1 MNYIEIKNLK
11 KIFNEN
17 LVLDIQNLN
26 IDKGEIVAIVGKNGS
41 GKSTLLKIISGILF
55 QNSGTCMIDGIDNR
69 NKYIKQ
75 ISKFVLESGK
85 GYYDY
90 LTSNENILYFL
101 SLNRVKLDTDN
112 SKVLDFYIDYFSFKD
127 NLNKKVSE
135 LSQGNR
141 QKLSLIITL
150 MTDPDIICLDEPTNG
165 LDISSINLFMRF
177 LYKISKEKQKT
188 IIFTSHDLSFLRSL
202 NSRVLLIDNGK
213 VSLDRKSDELFLINN
228 LEKTVLEIDIKYI
241 DILKNLDTVKYEF
254 YEEKILISVY
264 DKKDL
269 DYLLSNVSI
278 YSFKKEPLD
287 TEDIFFKVI
296 TND

>member
-1 MNYIEIKNLK
+1 MNYIEKKNLK

-112 SKVLDFYIDYFSFKD
+112 SKVLDFYIDYF
-127 NLNKKVSE
+127 
-135 LSQGNR
+135 
-141 QKLSLIITL
+141 
-150 MTDPDIICLDEPTNG
+150 
-165 LDISSINLFMRF
+165 
-177 LYKISKEKQKT
+177 
-188 IIFTSHDLSFLRSL
+188 
-202 NSRVLLIDNGK
+202 
-213 VSLDRKSDELFLINN
+213 
-228 LEKTVLEIDIKYI
+228 
-241 DILKNLDTVKYEF
+241 
-254 YEEKILISVY
+254 
-264 DKKDL
+264 
-269 DYLLSNVSI
+269 
-278 YSFKKEPLD
+278 
-287 TEDIFFKVI
+287 
-296 TND
+296 